1 MTSQPRNRCFPPF
14 AVGNLSDCGLVVF
27 ILINNSE
34 ILFVFIVKH
43 FHKHML
49 GRLDFFSEC
58 FFSKHRLLT
67 HSWLAPCWLKAP
79 DSNFTFKLMANHWS
93 SHTCASHRY
102 WIYLLLFNYLLVDI
116 VLKSEHV
123 LVHGYSII
131 LNNNYNN
138 DSFCKSWS

>member
-1 MTSQPRNRCFPPF
+1 ME
-14 AVGNLSDCGLVVF
+14 D
-27 ILINNSE
+27 
-34 ILFVFIVKH
+34 
-43 FHKHML
+43 
-49 GRLDFFSEC
+49 
-58 FFSKHRLLT
+58 
-67 HSWLAPCWLKAP
+67 
-79 DSNFTFKLMANHWS
+79 
-93 SHTCASHRY
+93 